1 MIDKFIE
8 QAPYIAALIALVYMF
23 LIAMRDRDHAY
34 LDAQKQRDELFVGSQ
49 IQTNKVIEALTNEIR
64 EISQQ
69 SIQHD
74 ARVVNELNKITK
86 SKKR

>member
-1 MIDKFIE
+1 MEKLIE
-8 QAPYIAALIALVYMF
+8 QAPYIVALIILVYMF
-23 LIAMRDRDHAY
+23 LLAMRDRDRTY

>member
-1 MIDKFIE
+1 MEKLIE
-8 QAPYIAALIALVYMF
+8 QAPYIVALIILVYMF
-23 LIAMRDRDHAY
+23 LLAMRDRDRTY

-74 ARVVNELNKITK
+74 ARVVSELNKITK

>member
-1 MIDKFIE
+1 MIERLTE
-8 QAPYIAALIALVYMF
+8 QAPYIVALLILVYLF
-23 LIAMRDRDHAY
+23 LLAMKDRDRAY
-34 LDAQKQRDELFVGSQ
+34 LDAQKQRDELFVSSQ

-74 ARVVNELNKITK
+74 ARVVSELNKITK

>member
-1 MIDKFIE
+1 MEKLIE
-8 QAPYIAALIALVYMF
+8 QAPYIVALIILVYMF
-23 LIAMRDRDHAY
+23 LLAMRDRDRTY

-49 IQTNKVIEALTNEIR
+49 IQTNKVIEALTNEVR

-74 ARVVNELNKITK
+74 ARVVSELNKITK